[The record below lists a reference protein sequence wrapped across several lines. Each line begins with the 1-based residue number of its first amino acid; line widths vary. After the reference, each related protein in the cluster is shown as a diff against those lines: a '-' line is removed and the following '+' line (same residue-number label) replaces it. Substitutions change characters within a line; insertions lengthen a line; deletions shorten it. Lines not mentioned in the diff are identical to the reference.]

1 MVKRAFTLIEV
12 IFVLVILSFIVGGG
26 LMIASKIYKRNL
38 IASNTLKL
46 NFQTQQTVDIL
57 GNLLYYRI
65 PLTAIG
71 YNQATGDYK
80 YIGDITSDD
89 NYTIFEWF
97 SESFDIERGLTF
109 SGFAD
114 LYASSKP
121 VLKALDFNASDINT
135 TLKNKFNTTSDF
147 KDLVAILFA
156 GSFDRGDESALM
168 DYKNA
173 FGWHGGGANYVFVI
187 SDYNVSGNDTNLSLT
202 NADGSEISGKR
213 VYEKFF
219 LVDTAYAV
227 ALKKDLNSSD
237 WNCSEYNFDDLD
249 DNDLLLFYNYR
260 PWKGET
266 FCGDSGVGNVEIL
279 SKNVEGFYFKA
290 LNTHL
295 EIFVKSVYQKG
306 DLTIKVSKQKVVF

>member
-1 MVKRAFTLIEV
+1 MVRKSFTLIE
-12 IFVLVILSFIVGGG
+12 IILVLLILSFIVSGGII
-26 LMIASKIYKRNL
+26 IAGKIYKRNL
-38 IASNTLKL
+38 IASKTLTL
-46 NFQTQQTVDIL
+46 AFQTQQVIDEL
-57 GNLLYYRI
+57 SNLLYYRV

-80 YIGDITSDD
+80 YVGDITSDD

-97 SESFDIERGLTF
+97 SESFDIKRGLTF

-114 LYASSKP
+114 LYASKKP
-121 VLKALDFNASDINT
+121 ILKALDFNASDIN
-135 TLKNKFNTTSDF
+135 NKFNTTSDF
-147 KDLVAILFA
+147 KDLVAVLFA
-156 GSFDRGDESALM
+156 GSFDRGDESALI
-168 DYKNA
+168 DYNNS
-173 FGWHGGGANYVFVI
+173 FGWHGGKANYVFVI

-202 NADGSEISGKR
+202 NADGSAINGKR

-237 WNCSEYNFDDLD
+237 WNCSDYSFDDLD

-266 FCGDSGVGNVEIL
+266 FCGDGGVGNVEIL

-290 LNTHL
+290 LNSHL